1 MQRYFTNLKNNN
13 KFTLSNNDTYHINTV
28 MRMNIN
34 DKLEI
39 VYNNEVYIS
48 EIIKL
53 KPNVIC
59 KAINIL
65 EKYNKIIPQVTIIQS
80 LIKDNKLEY
89 VFQKS
94 TELGIYELI
103 LFSADRS
110 IVKVK
115 DNDKKMERW
124 NKILKEA
131 SEQSKRNSIPILN
144 KIIDIKE
151 INNLDYNYKFLCTV
165 NEESKYIKEELQKV
179 NINDRIVFVVGPEG
193 GFTDNEEKEFFE
205 NGFIPV
211 SLGQNVL
218 RTETAGLFILS
229 VINYHF
235 TR

>member
-144 KIIDIKE
+144 KIIDINE